1 MMPDWKE
8 ITIADC
14 EGEVIQA
21 VTKMMAANA
30 RYYPV
35 EDLDYLPWF
44 LLRRLEVQ
52 CCDRYRLAGDIRDR
66 LGIQHGGYYDE
77 DNHSLLLVCPP
88 LEMIGHYVQRC
99 IRSVKTL
106 HIHNTAIW
114 NLDVSQAESLRTLDL
129 SHNDQLDEVFG
140 LHGLPRLDT
149 LRLSHSNLGPVLC
162 LGRLP
167 RLRYLN
173 INNTEVMHLD
183 IWEPLER
190 LENLQAAR
198 CGLKDLE
205 FLRFVPNL
213 QNLAVTGCRI
223 SQLPSLEQFQK
234 LKVLRLAENPI
245 YSLDYVVF
253 PPSLTS
259 ISLRRL
265 PIRKVPD
272 QIREL
277 KNLDGLNLTRLDL
290 EELPEWLPELGLDFH
305 HSDFGS
311 GINLQG
317 TKIDGVDMTIFD
329 QPRETILQWFED
341 RKAKDGTDLNEVKVI
356 FLGDGESGKTHTIA
370 RLLED
375 GAAVDFHEDS
385 TPGIVIK
392 NRDYDLEDRRVQV
405 HYWDFGGQ
413 EILHSMHRIFLTG
426 RTLYVVLL
434 NARDNTQ
441 NDRARY
447 WLHNIRSFANEAPVL
462 LVLNK
467 MDQNS
472 NASINENDL
481 RAMYPALCG
490 VVKLSALE
498 DSREEFNKKLTENL
512 LAQIAKMDTIR
523 TFFPAR
529 WKKVKDELEHMDE
542 PYIFGDRYQQLCAR
556 AQVAGDQQA
565 DLLKLFKTLGVSFYY
580 DGDTL
585 EDYVV
590 LRPDWIT
597 NAIYTILFNKQADT
611 HNGIL
616 PHHTIYRLLK
626 PAANDGIKRV
636 DPNVYYKSHEVKY
649 VLDVLRNFRLS
660 YQMKGDEEFIPMLC
674 DSNSLPVAA
683 EYAAD
688 PNTLEFRMEYEYLP
702 NNVLHRL
709 MVDLRCDL
717 STEQVWLTGAQF
729 VQRST
734 GLSAVVKSEGNV
746 IRIFVRS
753 ENPMH
758 RANTYLSII
767 KDTLDRINEDMGLTR
782 CKNTVIYKRGE
793 FRDRF
798 DYDRLLK
805 MKNRGKIHEY
815 SEALDEDILIEDI
828 LNQTSWGEN
837 RDQEKLL
844 HSLARA
850 CLQLQG
856 HRIYWD
862 CDEDTR
868 NTYVRDALRNMGYLV
883 SDQTLQGQGGGR
895 VRAGEL
901 DLEIRREANVPW
913 TVCEALNLK
922 DPLKKT
928 DGGLK
933 KGELDNWNGHLD
945 KLLENYNT
953 GGLPFLFLLS
963 YVECPRDDFSQVVR
977 RFSDHVKA
985 YRSGSFS
992 IQSRTESSLGF
1003 AEGEQPHHIRGIRA
1017 IYDRSGCPTVVYH
1030 IFLQLGE

>member
-1 MMPDWKE
+1 MTPDWKD
-8 ITIADC
+8 ISVGGC
-14 EGEVIQA
+14 ESDVIQS
-21 VTKMMAANA
+21 VTKMLAAEA
-30 RYYPV
+30 QFFPV
-35 EDLDYLPWF
+35 EELDYLPWF
-44 LLRRLEVQ
+44 LLRKLEIQ
-52 CCDRYRLAGDIRDR
+52 CFDRHLQARDIRDR
-66 LGIQHGGYYDE
+66 LGIRHGGYYDAQS
-77 DNHSLLLVCPP
+77 HSLLLICPP
-88 LEMIGHYVQRC
+88 LEMIGYYVERC
-99 IRSVKTL
+99 IRSLKTL
-106 HIHNTAIW
+106 HIHNTAIEH
-114 NLDVSQAESLRTLDL
+114 LDVSQAESLRTLDL
-129 SHNDQLDEVFG
+129 SHNPQLNEVCD
-140 LHGLPRLDT
+140 LHELLWLDT

-173 INNTEVMHLD
+173 INNSHVTHLD
-183 IWEPLER
+183 ILGPMER
-190 LENLQAAR
+190 MENLQACR
-198 CGLKDLE
+198 CWLE
-205 FLRFVPNL
+205 EVEFIRYFPNL
-213 QNLAVTGCRI
+213 QNLAVTSCRI
-223 SQLPSLEQFQK
+223 SQLPSLDQHQK
-234 LKVLRLAENPI
+234 LKVLRIAANPI
-245 YSLDYVVF
+245 HSLDHVAF
-253 PPSLTS
+253 PQSLTS
-259 ISLRRL
+259 ISLRKL
-265 PIRKVPD
+265 PLRKIPE

-277 KNLDGLNLTRLDL
+277 KHLEGLKLAGMELD
-290 EELPEWLPELGLDFH
+290 ELPDWLPELGLNFNH
-305 HSDFGS
+305 TKFGS

-317 TKIDGVDMTIFD
+317 TKVAGVDMTIFD
-329 QPRETILQWFED
+329 QPYETILQWFRD
-341 RKAKDGTDLNEVKVI
+341 RKVRDGSDLNEVKVI

-370 RLLED
+370 RLLND
-375 GAAVDFHEDS
+375 GSPVDFHEDS
-385 TPGIVIK
+385 TPGIVIT

-490 VVKLSALE
+490 VVKLSTLE
-498 DSREEFNKKLTENL
+498 DPREEFNKKLTDNL

-529 WKKVKDELEHMDE
+529 WKKVKDELENMDE

-597 NAIYTILFNKQADT
+597 NAIYTILFNKQEDT

-660 YQMKGDEEFIPMLC
+660 YQMKGEEEFIPMLC
-674 DSNSLPVAA
+674 DSNSLAVAA
-683 EYAAD
+683 EYAND
-688 PNTLEFRMEYEYLP
+688 PETLEFQMEYEYLP

-709 MVDLRCDL
+709 MVDLRGDL
-717 STEQVWLTGAQF
+717 ATDQVWLTGAQF

-753 ENPMH
+753 GNPMH
-758 RANTYLSII
+758 RPNTYLSII
-767 KDTLDRINEDMGLTR
+767 KDSLDRINTDMGLR
-782 CKNTVIYKRGE
+782 PSRNQVVYKDQGIAVK
-793 FRDRF
+793 F
-798 DYDRLLK
+798 DYDELLD
-805 MKNRGKIHEY
+805 MLECGENSIFSRPHRGRIP
-815 SEALDEDILIEDI
+815 IRNI
-828 LNQTSWGEN
+828 LNQTAWGES
-837 RDQEKLL
+837 RDQENLL
-844 HSLARA
+844 HDLAAA

-868 NTYVRDALRNMGYLV
+868 NTYVRDALRNMRYLV
-883 SDQTLQGQGGGR
+883 NDQTFQGQGSGR
-895 VRAGEL
+895 VKAGEL
-901 DLEIRREANVPW
+901 DLEIRREYNIPW
-913 TVCEALNLK
+913 TVCEALNLEA
-922 DPLKKT
+922 PLRKSDGDIKKP
-928 DGGLK
+928 
-933 KGELDNWNGHLD
+933 ELDKWNNHLD
-945 KLLENYNT
+945 KLLENYNPN
-953 GGLPFLFLLS
+953 GLPFLFLLS
-963 YVECPRDDFSQVVR
+963 YTECSRDDFPQVFR
-977 RFSDHVKA
+977 KFSSHIQT
-985 YRSGSFS
+985 YRSGAHA
-992 IQSRTESSLGF
+992 IQSQSESPLGC
-1003 AEGEQPHHIRGIRA
+1003 AEGEQPHNIRCIKA
-1017 IYDRSGCPTVVYH
+1017 TYDRSGCPTVVYH